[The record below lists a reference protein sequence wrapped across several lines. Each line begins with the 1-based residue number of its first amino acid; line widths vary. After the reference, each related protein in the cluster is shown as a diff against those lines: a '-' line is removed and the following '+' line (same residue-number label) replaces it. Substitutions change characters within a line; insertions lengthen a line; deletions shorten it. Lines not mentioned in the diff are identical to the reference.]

1 MFGAH
6 CFDLMMAADPNYNG
20 CKYNCQRDCK
30 EIDYIVL
37 PQYFP
42 IDFKKECSGKS
53 FYNQHFRQAFRKHF
67 SFLNYKALVEG
78 RIEGRVIDD
87 IVTSFSNGSMCQ
99 DYIRD
104 FVALVSIEGPTS
116 AVILTNRDNRI
127 FIYDQIAAVGGNFGL
142 FTGTS
147 MLSFA
152 EVFILLFTLVCHIVM
167 TFVYRDE
174 LKEDLEA
181 LYNQDNNQRLE
192 HAKLCRLQDTVEVKE
207 IMYWMILIVTFCCNL
222 FLI

>member
-1 MFGAH
+1 
-6 CFDLMMAADPNYNG
+6 MMAADPNYNG
-20 CKYNCQRDCK
+20 CKYNCQKDCK

-42 IDFKKECSGKS
+42 IDFKKECSGKKLLQS
-53 FYNQHFRQAFRKHF
+53 ALQAGLQKRHF

-87 IVTSFSNGSMCQ
+87 IATSFSNGSMCQ

-104 FVALVSIEGPTS
+104 FVALVSVEGPTS
-116 AVILTNRDNRI
+116 GVILTNRDKRI
-127 FIYDQIAAVGGNFGL
+127 FVYDQIAAIGGNFGL
-142 FTGTS
+142 FMGTS

-152 EVFILLFTLVCHIVM
+152 EVFILLFTLVYNIIL

-181 LYNQDNNQRLE
+181 LYNQDTTQQSE
-192 HAKLCRLQDTVEVKE
+192 HAKLCRLQDTVELVKKE
-207 IMYWMILIVTFCCNL
+207 TMYWMVSIVTFYCNL
-222 FLI
+222 LLI